1 MRSKSRSRKKAAD
14 ELFYPLRVRVL
25 VPVEGFGK
33 KYEDIYRWIDERA
46 GRGLWGHNADCVPRF
61 DLRDTTAFY
70 MADPGILVPFLETFD
85 LELAQG
91 DPERPGE
98 SSYGLMGPRSVSIR

>member
-1 MRSKSRSRKKAAD
+1 MRTKSRPRKKAAD

-25 VPVEGFGK
+25 VPLDGFGRR
-33 KYEDIYRWIDERA
+33 YEELYRSMDERA
-46 GRGLWGHNADCVPRF
+46 GRGLWGHNADCVPRY

-70 MADPGILVPFLETFD
+70 MAVPGLVAPFLETFD
-85 LELAQG
+85 LELARG

-98 SSYGLMGPRSVSIR
+98 SSYRLMAPKSGLCK